1 MSLRLADA
9 ARLAVPLF
17 AAAAALVIA
26 KNYIA
31 PGVDLDGMARG
42 ITGPGTWP
50 KAVLYCVAAVSIA
63 IFIRACFEIRAAAAA
78 VPAKGES
85 AYDDAKLL
93 PGIALLVAYGVGFA
107 EIGMAWSTLL
117 FLAGW
122 LVLSGLRRP
131 LSVALVSVLGTVG
144 VLYLFV
150 KLCMMPLERGRGV
163 FEAATILLYRLL
175 GIY

>member
-1 MSLRLADA
+1 MRLRLTDA
-9 ARLAVPLF
+9 VRLAAPLL
-17 AAAAALVIA
+17 AAVAALVVA
-26 KNYIA
+26 RGYIA
-31 PGVDLDGMARG
+31 PGVDLEGMARG
-42 ITGPGTWP
+42 VTGPGTWP
-50 KAVLYCVAAVSIA
+50 KVMLYCVAGCALAV
-63 IFIRACFEIRAAAAA
+63 FIRNVFAIRVAAA
-78 VPAKGES
+78 VPAKSEG
-85 AYDDAKLL
+85 AYDDTKLL
-93 PGIALLVAYGVGFA
+93 PGIALLIAYGVGFT

-131 LSVALVSVLGTVG
+131 LTVALVSVLGTAA

-150 KLCMMPLERGRGV
+150 KLCMMPLERGRGA